1 MIGSFVYAALWWFQE
16 EFQGDELN
24 ALKCQS
30 ASRSYLLICLLIAAL
45 SATAGVVLKMYSD
58 RRHMLGGPPVRLGVT
73 AAVAF
78 ALGSFFVWLEP
89 VKDEVLQSCRES
101 NEWSRYVIM
110 ADVTAV
116 SRGLVLG
123 GLAAIVIYFL
133 ILIVLRLRTKA

>member
-1 MIGSFVYAALWWFQE
+1 MIGSFIYSAFWLLQE
-16 EFQGDELN
+16 EFQSEELN

-30 ASRSYLLICLLIAAL
+30 ASRYYLIICLTIAAL
-45 SATAGVVLKMYSD
+45 SAGVGVVVKLYAD

-73 AAVAF
+73 AAIAF
-78 ALGSFFVWLEP
+78 ALSLFFVWLEP

-110 ADVTAV
+110 PDATAI

-123 GLAAIVIYFL
+123 GLAAVVIYFL
-133 ILIVLRLRTKA
+133 ILIVLRMRTKA